1 MRKWTILWK
10 YCIVRFRI
18 FQKDYDHQVLLMSKP
33 GLVYVKM
40 FLYAIKVEIFQ
51 SVSEYFSKSGIFSI
65 FLAKVFDKLLI
76 TVPVAPLAF
85 GNCCFDTW
93 PWNWLFDI
101 NNPICCKMLSIC
113 NVMDLN
119 SRMAYKLMFW
129 HEISIELI

>member
-1 MRKWTILWK
+1 MRKWTK
-10 YCIVRFRI
+10 SCIVRFHI
-18 FQKDYDHQVLLMSKP
+18 FQKDYDHNVLLMSKL

-51 SVSEYFSKSGIFSI
+51 SVSENFSKSGTFSI
-65 FLAKVFDKLLI
+65 FITKVFYKLLI
-76 TVPVAPLAF
+76 TVPAAPLALVK
-85 GNCCFDTW
+85 CCFDSR
-93 PWNWLFDI
+93 PFIWLFDI

-129 HEISIELI
+129 YEISIELT